1 MQLDMTPSPTIH
13 PTARIA
19 EGAVVRG
26 RVALGENVSIWYN
39 AVLRGDVDAI
49 EVGDDTNIQDGC
61 IVHED
66 FGCPTRIGRRVTVGH
81 GAILHG
87 CTIGDDTLIGMGA
100 IVLNGA
106 HIGAECIVG
115 AGALVTQGTV
125 VPDGSVVLGSPARI
139 VRQVTTE
146 ELEHNRANAQLYVDE
161 ARSQLPTASA

>member
-1 MQLDMTPSPTIH
+1 MNCATPSPTVH
-13 PTARIA
+13 PTVRIA

-26 RVALGENVSIWYN
+26 HVTLDENVSIWYN

-49 EVGDDTNIQDGC
+49 EVGADTNIQDGC

-66 FGCPTRIGRRVTVGH
+66 FGCPVRIGCRATVGH

-87 CTIGDDTLIGMGA
+87 CTVGDDTLIGMGA

-106 HIGAECIVG
+106 RIGTGCIVG
-115 AGALVTQGTV
+115 AGALVTQGMA

-139 VRQVTTE
+139 VRQVTAE
-146 ELEHNRANAQLYVDE
+146 ELEHTRANARLYVEE
-161 ARSQLPTASA
+161 AQRQLPTANA

>member
-1 MQLDMTPSPTIH
+1 MHDAVPSPTIH

-26 RVALGENVSIWYN
+26 RVTLGENVNIWYN

-49 EVGDDTNIQDGC
+49 EVGTDTNIQDGC

-66 FGCPTRIGRRVTVGH
+66 FGCPVHIGCRVTVGH

-87 CTIGDDTLIGMGA
+87 CTVGDDTLVGMGA

-106 HIGAECIVG
+106 RIGAGCIVG

-125 VPDGSVVLGSPARI
+125 VPDGSVVLGSPAR
-139 VRQVTTE
+139 VARQVTAE

-161 ARSQLPTASA
+161 ARLQLPAAGA

>member
-1 MQLDMTPSPTIH
+1 MNDSTPSPAIH
-13 PTARIA
+13 PTARVA

-26 RVALGENVSIWYN
+26 HVTLGENVSVWYN

-49 EVGDDTNIQDGC
+49 EVGNDTNIQDGC

-66 FGCPTRIGRRVTVGH
+66 FGCPARIGRRVTVGH

-87 CTIGDDTLIGMGA
+87 CTVGDDTLIGMGA

-106 HIGAECIVG
+106 RIGAGCIVG

-125 VPDGSVVLGSPARI
+125 VPDGSVVLGSPVRI

>member
-1 MQLDMTPSPTIH
+1 MQDTTPSPTIH

-26 RVALGENVSIWYN
+26 RVTLGENVSIWYN

-66 FGCPTRIGRRVTVGH
+66 FGCPVHIGRRVTVGH

-106 HIGAECIVG
+106 RIGTGCIVG

-125 VPDGSVVLGSPARI
+125 VPDGSVVLGSPARV
-139 VRQVTTE
+139 VRQVTAE
-146 ELEHNRANAQLYVDE
+146 ELERNRANAQLYVDE
-161 ARSQLPTASA
+161 ARSQLPAADA

>member
-1 MQLDMTPSPTIH
+1 MQQDMTPSPTIH
-13 PTARIA
+13 PTVRVA

-26 RVALGENVSIWYN
+26 RVTLGENVNIWYN

-66 FGCPTRIGRRVTVGH
+66 FGCPVRIGRRVTVGH

-87 CTIGDDTLIGMGA
+87 CTIGDDALIGMGA

-106 HIGAECIVG
+106 RIGAGCIVG
-115 AGALVTQGTV
+115 AGALVTQSAV
-125 VPDGSVVLGSPARI
+125 VPDGSVVLGSPARV
-139 VRQVTTE
+139 VRQVTAE
-146 ELEHNRANAQLYVDE
+146 ELEHNRANAQLYVYE
-161 ARSQLPTASA
+161 ARSQLPAASA

>member
-1 MQLDMTPSPTIH
+1 MHDTAPSPAIH
-13 PTARIA
+13 PTVRIA

-26 RVALGENVSIWYN
+26 RVTLGENVNIWYN

-49 EVGDDTNIQDGC
+49 EVGADTNVQDGC

-66 FGCPTRIGRRVTVGH
+66 FGCPVHIGCRVTVGH

-87 CTIGDDTLIGMGA
+87 CTIGDDTLVGMGA

-106 HIGAECIVG
+106 TVGTGCIVG

-125 VPDGSVVLGSPARI
+125 VPDGSVALGSPAR
-139 VRQVTTE
+139 VMRQVTAE

-161 ARSQLPTASA
+161 ARSQLPAANA

>member
-1 MQLDMTPSPTIH
+1 MQQDMTPSPAIH
-13 PTARIA
+13 PTVRVA

-26 RVALGENVSIWYN
+26 RVTLGENVSVWYN

-49 EVGDDTNIQDGC
+49 EVGNDTNIQDGC

-66 FGCPTRIGRRVTVGH
+66 FGCPARIGRRVTVGH

-146 ELEHNRANAQLYVDE
+146 ELEHNRANAQLYVEE
-161 ARSQLPTASA
+161 ARSQLPAVSA

>member
-1 MQLDMTPSPTIH
+1 MHDTAPSPAIH
-13 PTARIA
+13 PTVRIA

-26 RVALGENVSIWYN
+26 RVTLGENVNIWYN

-49 EVGDDTNIQDGC
+49 EVGADTNIQDGC

-66 FGCPTRIGRRVTVGH
+66 FGRPVHIGCRVTVGH

-87 CTIGDDTLIGMGA
+87 CTIGDDTLVGMGA

-106 HIGAECIVG
+106 TVGTGCIVG

-125 VPDGSVVLGSPARI
+125 VPDGSVALGSPARV
-139 VRQVTTE
+139 VRQVTAE
-146 ELEHNRANAQLYVDE
+146 ELEHSRANARLYVDE
-161 ARSQLPTASA
+161 ARSQLPAANA